1 LHKIIIRPLQLLDA
15 SVSYK
20 WRNDTEIWKYTGN
33 KPNIVVTEELEKK
46 WISEKLSESNSKR
59 FAIEVDD
66 LYVGNVQLTNIS
78 DKDAEFHIFIGNKD
92 YWGKGIA
99 YNAILQL
106 LRYAKNNL
114 NIKKVYLNVN
124 PEHKSAIYLYKK
136 VGFQVNEHLNNMEVQ
151 LENVIPPSV
160 SIFCMVYNHE
170 KFLCQCLDGFLMQ
183 KCNFD
188 FEIVVGEDCST
199 DKSREIL
206 LDYAERHPGKFKL
219 ILHNKNVGAIENQR
233 IVFQNCT
240 GKYIAMCEGD
250 DYWINP
256 HKLQSQVDFL
266 EKTPDYSFICSGT
279 HEYLNNNGEIVLSNE
294 TENKIITKDNFCYPY
309 LLKTATVLFDSNVIK
324 SEDLRKFKF
333 FKDITLFSLLLKKR
347 NGYFV
352 HNVTAIYRIHEGG
365 VWSMK
370 NKQDKVTANMN
381 SFVEIYYLIFKSNQI
396 KKFLI
401 EIDSKQF
408 FMLIFK
414 NKYAFKFF
422 FVKVYSTIKGFIRFK
437 FIKNV
442 WNYSFLFL

>member
-1 LHKIIIRPLQLLDA
+1 MHKIIIRPLQLSDA
-15 SVSYK
+15 SISYK

-33 KPNIVVTEELEKK
+33 KPNIVVTEKVEQH
-46 WISEKLSESNSKR
+46 WISKKLLERNSKR

-151 LENVIPPSV
+151 LEDVIPPSV

-250 DYWINP
+250 DYWTDP
-256 HKLQSQVDFL
+256 LKLQKQVDFL
-266 EKTPDYSFICSGT
+266 EKNEDFGLIGHKTEVFNQNTGETIWIYTPNKEILTIREGIFGPPIHTSSAVFRHDLLRGIKFPSLPSGDEALQLHLLKQKKGYCIPEFMSRYRISEAGT
-279 HEYLNNNGEIVLSNE
+279 WSKRTSNDKNGIHLKIYIWLFFRSTFKYLWDQLERISKIKMDMIGTVKLKKSEYLLWQIAQKACWL
-294 TENKIITKDNFCYPY
+294 
-309 LLKTATVLFDSNVIK
+309 
-324 SEDLRKFKF
+324 
-333 FKDITLFSLLLKKR
+333 
-347 NGYFV
+347 
-352 HNVTAIYRIHEGG
+352 
-365 VWSMK
+365 K
-370 NKQDKVTANMN
+370 NKLN
-381 SFVEIYYLIFKSNQI
+381 
-396 KKFLI
+396 
-401 EIDSKQF
+401 
-408 FMLIFK
+408 
-414 NKYAFKFF
+414 
-422 FVKVYSTIKGFIRFK
+422 
-437 FIKNV
+437 
-442 WNYSFLFL
+442 